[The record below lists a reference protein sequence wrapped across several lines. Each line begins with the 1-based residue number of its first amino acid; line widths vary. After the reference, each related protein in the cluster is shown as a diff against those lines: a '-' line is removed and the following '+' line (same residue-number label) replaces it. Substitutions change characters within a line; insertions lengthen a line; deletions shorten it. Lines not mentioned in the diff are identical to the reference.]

1 MSRSLLAALE
11 KLRESHTGSLPA
23 SVLSS
28 AQRRSLESF
37 AQTTKSVQMRPS
49 GRGVVF
55 EITQPAIVD
64 KHRRELSPLERL
76 ELDGDLPNR
85 AKNIATSRSSKSQ
98 DHLHD
103 VHYLLL
109 KAGKGSV
116 TWVDDAGH
124 QLDLREMTDQQ
135 GAAAFA
141 IRENN
146 SWATDGVLWLVENQ
160 ALFDRNRSPAPA

>member
-55 EITQPAIVD
+55 AIINPEVVD
-64 KHRRELSPLERL
+64 KHWRELSPVDLM
-76 ELDGDLPNR
+76 ELDRTLPNR
-85 AKNIATSRSSKSQ
+85 AKNIAIARSSKSQ
-98 DHLHD
+98 EHLHD

-124 QLDLREMTDQQ
+124 RLDLREMTDQQ

-146 SWATDGVLWLVENQ
+146 SWATDG
-160 ALFDRNRSPAPA
+160 NRSPAPA

>member
-55 EITQPAIVD
+55 AIINPEVVD
-64 KHRRELSPLERL
+64 KHWRELSPVDLM
-76 ELDGDLPNR
+76 ELDRTLPNR
-85 AKNIATSRSSKSQ
+85 AKNIAIARSSKSQ

-124 QLDLREMTDQQ
+124 RPGLTHQCLYFEQPHTFEQILLIQTAEP
-135 GAAAFA
+135 A
-141 IRENN
+141 
-146 SWATDGVLWLVENQ
+146 LVGH
-160 ALFDRNRSPAPA
+160 A